1 MSSEI
6 RRSRRGRTYII
17 IGTVLAVL
25 AFATAAGVASL
36 PYLFSS
42 VAIGTKVVVA
52 KNPIAARTRIQASDL
67 TMAVIT
73 PVPKLPFYDIKLVEG
88 KGARVDI
95 PADAP
100 ITANLVAESPDLLS
114 STDVTYL
121 PIPPGFVAV
130 QVPTSELVGVGGYVQ
145 LGDRITVLA
154 TINTSVFGA
163 SPGVSA
169 VRTVFKNLYVVR
181 VGPASATNAPTQ
193 LTSSL
198 TVLMTACDAEYMYWL
213 LNNAVLKYAL
223 ESYKDYETAPTQP
236 ESTCPTLAS
245 AGGVGPKDVDKK
257 WSFTSS
263 TIK

>member
-1 MSSEI
+1 MASEP

-42 VAIGTKVVVA
+42 AAIGTKVVVA
-52 KNPIAARTRIQASDL
+52 KNAISARTQIQASDL

-73 PVPKLPFYDIKLVEG
+73 
-88 KGARVDI
+88 
-95 PADAP
+95 
-100 ITANLVAESPDLLS
+100 ANLIAQSPDLLS
-114 STDVTYL
+114 SSDVTYL
-121 PIPPGFVAV
+121 PIPQGFVAV

-163 SPGVSA
+163 NPGVSV
-169 VRTVFKNLYVVR
+169 VRTVFRNLYVVR
-181 VGPASATNAPTQ
+181 VGPVSATNAPTQ

-198 TVLMTACDAEYMYWL
+198 TVIMTACDSEYMNWL
-213 LNNAVLKYAL
+213 LTNAILKYTL

-236 ESTCPTLAS
+236 DPNCPTVAS
-245 AGGVGPKDVDKK
+245 AGGVGPHDVDKK

-263 TIK
+263 TTK

>member
-1 MSSEI
+1 MSSEM

-36 PYLFSS
+36 PYFFSS
-42 VAIGTKVVVA
+42 AAIGTKVVVA
-52 KNPIAARTRIQASDL
+52 KNAISARTQIQASDL

-73 PVPKLPFYDIKLVEG
+73 PVPKLAFYDVKAVEG

-100 ITANLVAESPDLLS
+100 ITANLIAESPDVLS
-114 STDVTYL
+114 SSDVTYL
-121 PIPPGFVAV
+121 PIPQGFVAV

-145 LGDRITVLA
+145 VGDRIAVLA

-163 SPGVSA
+163 TPGVSV
-169 VRTVFKNLYVVR
+169 VRTVFKNLYVIR
-181 VGPASATNAPTQ
+181 VGPASATNAAAQ

-198 TVLMTACDAEYMYWL
+198 TVLMTACDSEYMYWL
-213 LNNAVLKYAL
+213 LNNAILKYTL
-223 ESYKDYETAPTQP
+223 ESYKDYGTAPTQP
-236 ESTCPTLAS
+236 DSNCPTLAS

>member
-1 MSSEI
+1 MSSEM

-17 IGTVLAVL
+17 IGTALAVL

-36 PYLFSS
+36 PYFFSS
-42 VAIGTKVVVA
+42 GAIGTKVVVA
-52 KNPIAARTRIQASDL
+52 KNAISARTQIQASDL

-73 PVPKLPFYDIKLVEG
+73 PVPKLSFTDIRAVEG

-95 PADAP
+95 PAEAP
-100 ITANLVAESPDLLS
+100 ITANLIAQSPDLLS
-114 STDVTYL
+114 SSDVTYL
-121 PIPPGFVAV
+121 PIPQGFLAV

-145 LGDRITVLA
+145 VGDRITVLA

-163 SPGVSA
+163 APGVSV
-169 VRTVFKNLYVVR
+169 VRTVFKNLYVIR
-181 VGPASATNAPTQ
+181 VGPASATNAAAQ

-198 TVLMTACDAEYMYWL
+198 TVLMTACDSEYMYWL
-213 LNNAVLKYAL
+213 LNNAILKYTL

-236 ESTCPTLAS
+236 DSSCPTLAS

-263 TIK
+263 TIR

>member
-1 MSSEI
+1 MSSEM

-17 IGTVLAVL
+17 VGTVLAVV
-25 AFATAAGVASL
+25 AFVTAAGVASL
-36 PYLFSS
+36 PFFFSS
-42 VAIGTKVVVA
+42 ASIGTKVVVA
-52 KNPIAARTRIQASDL
+52 KNPISARTQIQASDL

-73 PVPKLPFYDIKLVEG
+73 PIPKLSFTDIRAVEG

-100 ITANLVAESPDLLS
+100 ITANLIAQSPDLLS
-114 STDVTYL
+114 SSDVTYL
-121 PIPPGFVAV
+121 PIPQGFVAV

-145 LGDRITVLA
+145 VGDRITVLA
-154 TINTSVFGA
+154 TINTSAFGA
-163 SPGVSA
+163 SPGVSV
-169 VRTVFKNLYVVR
+169 VRTVFKNLYVIR
-181 VGPASATNAPTQ
+181 VGPASATNAAAQ

-198 TVLMTACDAEYMYWL
+198 TVLMTACDSEYMYWL
-213 LNNAVLKYAL
+213 LNNAILKYSL

-236 ESTCPTLAS
+236 DSNCPTLGS

-263 TIK
+263 TIR